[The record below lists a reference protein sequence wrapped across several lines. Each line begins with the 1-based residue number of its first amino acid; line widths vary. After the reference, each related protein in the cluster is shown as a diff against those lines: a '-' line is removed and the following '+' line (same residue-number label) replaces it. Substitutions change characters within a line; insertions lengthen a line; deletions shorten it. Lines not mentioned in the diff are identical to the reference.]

1 LAKLVG
7 WTKKDVVERL
17 EEKRKAKASKYYQLK
32 KKRDDAK
39 AKAKDSKEVAKIRED
54 LAKYG
59 F

>member
-17 EEKRKAKASKYYQLK
+17 EEKRKAKAAKYYQLK

-39 AKAKDSKEVAKIRED
+39 TKAKDSKEVAKIRED